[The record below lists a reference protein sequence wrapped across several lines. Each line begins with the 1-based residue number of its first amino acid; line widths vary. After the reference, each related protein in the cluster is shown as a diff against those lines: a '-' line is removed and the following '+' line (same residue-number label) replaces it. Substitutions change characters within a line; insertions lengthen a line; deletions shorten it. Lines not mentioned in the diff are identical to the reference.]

1 MGNQLLKCS
10 PKGERVASQ
19 QPYCTGSLRNAKSC
33 LCAGDTIFK
42 AQSEGALEVTCLA
55 RMALA
60 TKARSGVDLHGEKS
74 VPCLHICF
82 RWQGIFIHTYVQR
95 GQSKNTIWE
104 RLHKHAIKLLVA
116 TTSCKGKTQDD
127 SHTSVVPGMPL
138 EPKTGLQNYNYLL
151 SMLYKLQGPHENCPK
166 TFSNLEGPSMLQ

>member
-1 MGNQLLKCS
+1 MEKNQYH
-10 PKGERVASQ
+10 A
-19 QPYCTGSLRNAKSC
+19 Y
-33 LCAGDTIFK
+33 
-42 AQSEGALEVTCLA
+42 
-55 RMALA
+55 
-60 TKARSGVDLHGEKS
+60 
-74 VPCLHICF
+74 
-82 RWQGIFIHTYVQR
+82 TYVQR
-95 GQSKNTIWE
+95 GRSKHTIWE